1 MSFRA
6 KRELLVQVA
15 PRYRAAR
22 HGERSA
28 ILDEFIAVTG
38 YDRKYAIRVL
48 LGPIQP
54 PAPIRRPRRAYYGRE
69 VQEALASA
77 WLAANGICAK
87 RLVPFLV
94 ELIPTLERHGHLSLT
109 DEVREQVLT
118 LSSATADRLLRPLRH
133 PHGLTTTSQDGC
145 SRSRSRSAPSPN
157 GMTSSRAFWRPTW
170 LPTVVATSKEHSCTR
185 SR

>member
-22 HGERSA
+22 HGQRSV

-54 PAPIRRPRRAYYGRE
+54 PARLTYHRQTYDLTLLWRDLCKPVARE
-69 VQEALASA
+69 WQGCNWS
-77 WLAANGICAK
+77 
-87 RLVPFLV
+87 
-94 ELIPTLERHGHLSLT
+94 LER
-109 DEVREQVLT
+109 
-118 LSSATADRLLRPLRH
+118 
-133 PHGLTTTSQDGC
+133 
-145 SRSRSRSAPSPN
+145 
-157 GMTSSRAFWRPTW
+157 SRATPLNGSW
-170 LPTVVATSKEHSCTR
+170 SS
-185 SR
+185 S

>member
-22 HGERSA
+22 HGQRSA

-54 PAPIRRPRRAYYGRE
+54 PAPIRRPRRAYYDRDGPTTAAKSRKRWPLRGWRPMRF
-69 VQEALASA
+69 APSA
-77 WLAANGICAK
+77 WC
-87 RLVPFLV
+87 R
-94 ELIPTLERHGHLSLT
+94 SW
-109 DEVREQVLT
+109 
-118 LSSATADRLLRPLRH
+118 SS
-133 PHGLTTTSQDGC
+133 
-145 SRSRSRSAPSPN
+145 
-157 GMTSSRAFWRPTW
+157 
-170 LPTVVATSKEHSCTR
+170 
-185 SR
+185 

>member
-54 PAPIRRPRRAYYGRE
+54 PAPIRRPRRG
-69 VQEALASA
+69 V
-77 WLAANGICAK
+77 
-87 RLVPFLV
+87 
-94 ELIPTLERHGHLSLT
+94 
-109 DEVREQVLT
+109 
-118 LSSATADRLLRPLRH
+118 LRPLR
-133 PHGLTTTSQDGC
+133 PGSARQRVVGGQQGLRQAPGRSWSSWSQ
-145 SRSRSRSAPSPN
+145 RSSVTAI
-157 GMTSSRAFWRPTW
+157 
-170 LPTVVATSKEHSCTR
+170 
-185 SR
+185 

>member
-28 ILDEFIAVTG
+28 ILDEFIAVTR

-69 VQEALASA
+69 SPGSASQRVVGGKWDLRQA
-77 WLAANGICAK
+77 PGA
-87 RLVPFLV
+87 VPGRV
-94 ELIPTLERHGHLSLT
+94 DPNARAS
-109 DEVREQVLT
+109 
-118 LSSATADRLLRPLRH
+118 RPPE
-133 PHGLTTTSQDGC
+133 PHRRGS
-145 SRSRSRSAPSPN
+145 
-157 GMTSSRAFWRPTW
+157 
-170 LPTVVATSKEHSCTR
+170 
-185 SR
+185 

>member
-54 PAPIRRPRRAYYGRE
+54 AAPIRRPRRAYYSRE
-69 VQEALASA
+69 VQEALATA
-77 WLAANGICAK
+77 WLAAARSVADATPRPGTRQFVCSHA
-87 RLVPFLV
+87 RS
-94 ELIPTLERHGHLSLT
+94 LS
-109 DEVREQVLT
+109 
-118 LSSATADRLLRPLRH
+118 
-133 PHGLTTTSQDGC
+133 
-145 SRSRSRSAPSPN
+145 
-157 GMTSSRAFWRPTW
+157 
-170 LPTVVATSKEHSCTR
+170 
-185 SR
+185 

>member
-54 PAPIRRPRRAYYGRE
+54 PAPIRRPRLAYYGRE

-77 WLAANGICAK
+77 WLGGQWNLRQAPGA
-87 RLVPFLV
+87 VPGRV
-94 ELIPTLERHGHLSLT
+94 DPNARAS
-109 DEVREQVLT
+109 
-118 LSSATADRLLRPLRH
+118 RPPE
-133 PHGLTTTSQDGC
+133 PHGRG
-145 SRSRSRSAPSPN
+145 P
-157 GMTSSRAFWRPTW
+157 
-170 LPTVVATSKEHSCTR
+170 
-185 SR
+185 